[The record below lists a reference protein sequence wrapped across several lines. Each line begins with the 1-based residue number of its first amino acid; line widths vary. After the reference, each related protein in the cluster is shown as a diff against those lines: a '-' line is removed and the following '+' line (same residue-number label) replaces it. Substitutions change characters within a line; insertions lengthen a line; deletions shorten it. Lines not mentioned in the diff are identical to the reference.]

1 MEEEIVMLPARE
13 FRIPRK
19 VIIGSGAS
27 EQIGEESRKL
37 GVKKGLIVTD
47 KVMIK
52 LGALDGIK
60 KALTESKVQFAVY
73 DGVATEPIRL
83 TKKTGVIFC

>member
-37 GVKKGLIVTD
+37 GVKRGLIVTD

-60 KALTESKVQFAVY
+60 NVYQLVAQEDSLAQIAIMKVKP
-73 DGVATEPIRL
+73 D
-83 TKKTGVIFC
+83 

>member
-1 MEEEIVMLPARE
+1 MLAAKE

-52 LGALDGIK
+52 LGALEGVK
-60 KALTESKVQFAVY
+60 NVY
-73 DGVATEPIRL
+73 RLVAQEDSLAQIAIMRVRPD
-83 TKKTGVIFC
+83 

>member
-1 MEEEIVMLPARE
+1 MLPARE

-47 KVMIK
+47 KVMFK

-60 KALTESKVQFAVY
+60 NVYRLVAQEDSLAQIAIMKVKP
-73 DGVATEPIRL
+73 D
-83 TKKTGVIFC
+83 

>member
-1 MEEEIVMLPARE
+1 MLPARE

-37 GVKKGLIVTD
+37 GVKRGLIVTD

-60 KALTESKVQFAVY
+60 NVYQLVAQEDSLAQIAIMKVKP
-73 DGVATEPIRL
+73 D
-83 TKKTGVIFC
+83 

>member
-60 KALTESKVQFAVY
+60 NVYRLVAQEDSLAQIAIMKVKP
-73 DGVATEPIRL
+73 D
-83 TKKTGVIFC
+83 

>member
-47 KVMIK
+47 KVMFK

-60 KALTESKVQFAVY
+60 NVYRLVAQEDSLAQIAIMKVKP
-73 DGVATEPIRL
+73 D
-83 TKKTGVIFC
+83 

>member
-47 KVMIK
+47 
-52 LGALDGIK
+52 
-60 KALTESKVQFAVY
+60 ESY
-73 DGVATEPIRL
+73 DQ
-83 TKKTGVIFC
+83 TGSIGRYQKSTYGE